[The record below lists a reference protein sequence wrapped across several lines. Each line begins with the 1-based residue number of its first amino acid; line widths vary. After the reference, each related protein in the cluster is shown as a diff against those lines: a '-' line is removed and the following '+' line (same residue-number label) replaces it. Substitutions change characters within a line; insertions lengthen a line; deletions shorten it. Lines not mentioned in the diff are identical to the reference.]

1 MNKRHSN
8 IVAKL
13 FCKTFYIIW
22 KKKLNN
28 ADILVIYYF
37 TSVIRQ
43 EEKENTNFKLLLSH
57 MISTESYFQAFNM
70 LNCYFVGKKNYE
82 CSLVYFKFVK
92 KNKL

>member
-1 MNKRHSN
+1 MNKRHSH

-13 FCKTFYIIW
+13 FCKAFYITEN
-22 KKKLNN
+22 KKLNN

-57 MISTESYFQAFNM
+57 MI
-70 LNCYFVGKKNYE
+70 
-82 CSLVYFKFVK
+82 
-92 KNKL
+92 

>member
-1 MNKRHSN
+1 MNERHSN

-28 ADILVIYYF
+28 ADIWDFSYYF

-43 EEKENTNFKLLLSH
+43 EEKENTYFKLLLSH
-57 MISTESYFQAFNM
+57 MI
-70 LNCYFVGKKNYE
+70 
-82 CSLVYFKFVK
+82 
-92 KNKL
+92 